1 MSKRHFTRGGG
12 AMELRTLR
20 YFLAVAQEGSIAN
33 ASRRLHVTQPPR
45 IHSGTSFD
53 LIWTA

>member
-1 MSKRHFTRGGG
+1 
-12 AMELRTLR
+12 MELRTLR